1 MALHLVAL
9 VKLHLLSPSHSA
21 SPLIASLICS
31 FLLKISSRL
40 SVLRRV
46 YIDVFHAT
54 RLFFFQLSQ
63 IALEADHPAPSNGHR
78 WQRALRCI
86 TMALQMVVLATL
98 LSSSHGMSPIL
109 AGLACSFLFKL
120 SLNFNLIHQGCIDL
134 CHGIRLLMYQMGLI
148 AAVSISRGWQQT
160 LHICYSRVMNARR
173 SPAAVETSLHAL
185 TMLSL

>member
-40 SVLRRV
+40 SVLRQV

-54 RLFFFQLSQ
+54 RLFFFQLSR

-78 WQRALRCI
+78 WQRALRLVCQRI
-86 TMALQMVVLATL
+86 THV
-98 LSSSHGMSPIL
+98 
-109 AGLACSFLFKL
+109 
-120 SLNFNLIHQGCIDL
+120 
-134 CHGIRLLMYQMGLI
+134 
-148 AAVSISRGWQQT
+148 
-160 LHICYSRVMNARR
+160 RR
-173 SPAAVETSLHAL
+173 SPPAQSDEASFHTL

>member
-9 VKLHLLSPSHSA
+9 AKLHLLSPSHSA

-31 FLLKISSRL
+31 FLLEISSRL

-46 YIDVFHAT
+46 YIDVFHAA

-78 WQRALRCI
+78 WQRALRLVCQRI
-86 TMALQMVVLATL
+86 THV
-98 LSSSHGMSPIL
+98 
-109 AGLACSFLFKL
+109 
-120 SLNFNLIHQGCIDL
+120 
-134 CHGIRLLMYQMGLI
+134 
-148 AAVSISRGWQQT
+148 
-160 LHICYSRVMNARR
+160 RR
-173 SPAAVETSLHAL
+173 SPPAQSDEASFHTL